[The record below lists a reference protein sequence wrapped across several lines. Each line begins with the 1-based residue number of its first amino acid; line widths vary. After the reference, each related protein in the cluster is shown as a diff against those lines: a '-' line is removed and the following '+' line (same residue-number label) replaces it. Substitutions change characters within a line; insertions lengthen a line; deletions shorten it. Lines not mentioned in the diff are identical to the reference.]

1 MGILTPNENAGTMML
16 SALIAVAVAVAAWT
30 KTGLQEKGER
40 KRACLFGNQRD
51 DYPHR
56 RAALVGDQGAAERKR
71 EVQEAVEEGPRPE
84 GRLGEVG
91 EGRKEGGRLGQGL
104 K

>member
-56 RAALVGDQGAAERKR
+56 RAALVGDRGAAGGRGEVQGAGGG
-71 EVQEAVEEGPRPE
+71 GPRPG
-84 GRLGEVG
+84 GRLGG
-91 EGRKEGGRLGQGL
+91 GGGGRKGGGRLGQ
-104 K
+104 